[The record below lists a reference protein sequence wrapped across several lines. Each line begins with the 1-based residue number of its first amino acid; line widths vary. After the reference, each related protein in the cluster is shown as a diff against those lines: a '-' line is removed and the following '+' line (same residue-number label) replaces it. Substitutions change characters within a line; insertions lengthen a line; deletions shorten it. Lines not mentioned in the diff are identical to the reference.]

1 MNVREA
7 ALVRVTPEEAKL
19 APLDLKREASG
30 PPAISA
36 PMEQGGVNHLAMN
49 CIVPGLGSLVRGRT
63 RAGGAQL
70 GLFLA
75 ALPMFYFS
83 TLLALAM
90 IVGAYAWSIGSGIG
104 YVRQGSSMRWD

>member
-7 ALVRVTPEEAKL
+7 ALVRVTHEEAEL
-19 APLDLKREASG
+19 MPLPKEASG
-30 PPAISA
+30 PPAVSA

-63 RAGGAQL
+63 RVGGAQL
-70 GLFLA
+70 GLLLA

-83 TLLALAM
+83 VMLALAM
-90 IVGAYAWSIGSGIG
+90 IVGAYAWSIASGIG
-104 YVRQGSSMRWD
+104 YVRQGSSMRWE